1 MKSNFIFKKGLFFSL
16 GLFLFLGASCNNGA
30 STSIPT
36 YQGMTVS
43 SVTTPLQGIQYAND
57 VNQDNPFGDNQQN
70 KIETRINEFLGSD
83 VEDEEFAY
91 FARASETVRV
101 TINILNPDSYVI
113 LSFNLNGRR
122 YQSFEFREGSN
133 STRLLMDVILSPN
146 VGLQELTLD
155 EIKYIDGTETKDAI
169 LFGEKTVRVGV
180 LYPNLPEVSVTEKTI
195 GKTSLELD
203 IRVTDVNGLITN
215 APKPLY
221 AFFYDG
227 STLKQQELTI
237 GQNTIVFDK
246 LKSQT
251 VYQYA
256 IATLL
261 DVLDGNGHAVRL
273 FIKEAFQTNKFIA
286 MNLSTTKT
294 TLSFDVTVNDAE
306 SIGDI
311 TKVTLSQNDTLIEEI
326 LGQSEGMFENLFT
339 NNTYVVKA
347 YYSYQFDEESE
358 AYEDTEEQT
367 GVTLANLTPT
377 FTFSDVVAGQED
389 IVFEYMVTDTDE
401 VGSLTKIE
409 LLKGT
414 EVVET
419 LTEFESTMF
428 EGLLSNNDYQLKA
441 TYTYDL
447 NDGAGN
453 KLLIKELSVRTN
465 IKDISVTSYNV
476 VSGTI
481 YEGSDILLAINI
493 SNPDNVIFKEV
504 VINGEFYT
512 LTTGSTASRLMIEL
526 NSGDNVGEWIIVLD
540 SLIFYVNELEIS
552 YDNIINS
559 EIELFVYGTVKITD
573 GGLIGADFSNLN
585 ENTVIRLLLDNK
597 TNYLLNEII
606 YTINNSDNKFV
617 ISQDEITYVSNNEIT
632 FILKG
637 RTLGNNFINI
647 SQIKYSLND
656 VTIKLDYYFGI
667 NVYLAVDSTIN
678 HVSTINDLVSIE
690 TNAYKYYKLINDIDL
705 SSANWNP
712 LVSFYGYLNGNGHS
726 IMNLNLYESNQT
738 NSDYYVQRYGFIL
751 NNHGTIRNIL
761 FTNVYFFVNS
771 PSGFSLGVV
780 AANNSGNLNNI
791 YVSGNIIAK
800 TTFYMGIGM
809 YGMPAVGGLFG
820 LNSGHVTNSQANLN
834 VNVDGL
840 LRTGLIGGNNSGIV
854 TNNVA
859 YGELLINNIQ
869 DAQYGGLIG
878 ETWPNGKVYNNIS
891 GVKLGGIII
900 KPVGYS
906 YNPSDSY
913 SNFILLSDDYA
924 TNLDISQWNI
934 DYWDFTDTSNPKL
947 LLSKELNL

>member
-1 MKSNFIFKKGLFFSL
+1 
-16 GLFLFLGASCNNGA
+16 
-30 STSIPT
+30 
-36 YQGMTVS
+36 
-43 SVTTPLQGIQYAND
+43 
-57 VNQDNPFGDNQQN
+57 
-70 KIETRINEFLGSD
+70 
-83 VEDEEFAY
+83 
-91 FARASETVRV
+91 
-101 TINILNPDSYVI
+101 
-113 LSFNLNGRR
+113 
-122 YQSFEFREGSN
+122 
-133 STRLLMDVILSPN
+133 
-146 VGLQELTLD
+146 
-155 EIKYIDGTETKDAI
+155 
-169 LFGEKTVRVGV
+169 
-180 LYPNLPEVSVTEKTI
+180 
-195 GKTSLELD
+195 
-203 IRVTDVNGLITN
+203 
-215 APKPLY
+215 
-221 AFFYDG
+221 
-227 STLKQQELTI
+227 
-237 GQNTIVFDK
+237 
-246 LKSQT
+246 
-251 VYQYA
+251 
-256 IATLL
+256 
-261 DVLDGNGHAVRL
+261 
-273 FIKEAFQTNKFIA
+273 
-286 MNLSTTKT
+286 
-294 TLSFDVTVNDAE
+294 
-306 SIGDI
+306 
-311 TKVTLSQNDTLIEEI
+311 
-326 LGQSEGMFENLFT
+326 
-339 NNTYVVKA
+339 
-347 YYSYQFDEESE
+347 
-358 AYEDTEEQT
+358 
-367 GVTLANLTPT
+367 
-377 FTFSDVVAGQED
+377 
-389 IVFEYMVTDTDE
+389 
-401 VGSLTKIE
+401 
-409 LLKGT
+409 
-414 EVVET
+414 
-419 LTEFESTMF
+419 MF

-447 NDGAGN
+447 NDGTGN

-465 IKDISVTSYNV
+465 IKDISITSYNV

-493 SNPDNVIFKEV
+493 SNPDNVMFKEV

-540 SLIFYVNELEIS
+540 SLIFYVNELELS